1 MSRDRKCNLC
11 DSENCIAIHQ
21 SPIKREG
28 NNHYPYLITDSG
40 LRPLDRIFKCADCGL
55 VFAVPAGEL
64 KRVHSAYVNMID
76 ERYIEEEQGRRVSAC
91 SILIKL
97 DKLKRDRN
105 SSSRLLDI
113 GCGTGI
119 LLDEARKMGWETC
132 GVEVS
137 KWAAQY
143 AKEKFNLKIHNTTL
157 EEVKFSACSF
167 DVVIMQDVIEHLVNP
182 RQALTKVRK
191 ILKPDGILYIN
202 TPDIKS
208 ISSRLLKTKW
218 WGMNSF
224 HLYYFSKK
232 SLDRLLVK
240 SGFRAI
246 KYSRYVRT
254 FTVRYWLERFAD
266 YNKLIYRFFSFI
278 TRINLFG
285 KRLLTVNLYD
295 EVGVFARKKRS
306 LEYFNEFKESVNSTL
321 KENMKTIVVLPAYN
335 AARTLEITFNDIPK
349 DVVSEVILVDD
360 NSKDDTVKI
369 AKRLRVKTF
378 VHKKNRGYG
387 ANQKT
392 CYTKALE
399 LGADIIVMVHPDYQY
414 DPRVISELINPIKN
428 GQFDAVFG
436 SRMMKG
442 GALIGGMPRWKHNAN
457 IILTA
462 LENIVFNTFLTEYHS
477 GFRAYSSKFLE
488 TVRFNENSDGFIFDT
503 EIIAQALLHNFKIE
517 EVSICTRYFDEASTI
532 KFWPCVFYGLGILKT
547 LLKYIL
553 HTHKIK
559 HFKQF
564 E

>member
-11 DSENCIAIHQ
+11 DSDNCIAIHQ
-21 SPIKREG
+21 SPIKQEG
-28 NNHYPYLITDSG
+28 DNHYTYLITDSS

-64 KRVHSAYVNMID
+64 KRLHSAYVNMVD
-76 ERYIEEEQGRRVSAC
+76 KRYIEEEQGRRVSAC

-157 EEVKFSACSF
+157 EEVKLSACSF
-167 DVVIMQDVIEHLVNP
+167 DAVIMQDVIEHLVNP
-182 RQALTKVRK
+182 RQALTKIRK

-232 SLDRLLVK
+232 SLDGLLVK

-266 YNKLIYRFFSFI
+266 YNKLIYRFFSSI

-414 DPRVISELINPIKN
+414 DPRVIPELINPIKN

-457 IILTA
+457 ILLTA

-488 TVRFNENSDGFIFDT
+488 TIRFNENSDGFIFDT
-503 EIIAQALLHNFKIE
+503 EIIAQARLHNFKIE
-517 EVSICTRYFDEASTI
+517 EVSIRTRYFDEASTI